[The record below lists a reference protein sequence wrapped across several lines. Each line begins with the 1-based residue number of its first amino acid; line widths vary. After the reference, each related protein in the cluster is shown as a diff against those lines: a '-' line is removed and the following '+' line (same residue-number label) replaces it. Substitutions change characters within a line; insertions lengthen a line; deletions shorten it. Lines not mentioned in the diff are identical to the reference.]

1 MVNFEIAKK
10 LSIMGQ
16 KRRTFSAMQKSKI
29 ALDAIKERLTAAEI
43 AKKYS
48 IHPNQV
54 SKWKNT
60 VLTGMEDLF
69 IDKRKS
75 DIQKQEQTELADKL
89 YRQVGKLQM
98 ELEWLKKKVGEL

>member
-1 MVNFEIAKK
+1 
-10 LSIMGQ
+10 MGR
-16 KRRTFSAMQKSKI
+16 KRPTFSASQKSKI
-29 ALDAIKERLTAAEI
+29 AIDAIKERLTGAEI

-48 IHPNQV
+48 VHPNQV

-60 VLTGMEDLF
+60 VLSGLEELF

-75 DIQKQEQTELADKL
+75 DIEKQEQLELTDQL